1 MTGQGN
7 TVVRGGVGKFY
18 AYVPVVLDLTH
29 QQSGVLTLYPD
40 AHDHRPEQPGAAAG
54 S

>member
-1 MTGQGN
+1 MTARGK
-7 TVVRGGVGKFY
+7 TVVRGGFGKFY

-40 AHDHRPEQPGAAAG
+40 VDGHATRTARC
-54 S
+54 SSRT